1 MKRLDGVGRRWLL
14 LALAVLLLAGGA
26 MVVLRAGPMAP
37 VKVTVAQVERGRLA
51 PALFGIGTVEARRA
65 YLIGPTVAGRVLN
78 VAADVGEAV
87 APGQVL
93 AEMDPVDLDERLTA
107 TDAALARAAS
117 LVAASQAQR
126 ADAQARRQLAAA
138 NARRY
143 QDLAQQKFVSP
154 SVAEARVQEQ
164 ASADAALAAAEAAL
178 SAARQEASRLQAERA
193 ALAQQRRSLRLL
205 APAAGLVTT
214 REAEPGS
221 TVVAGQAVLRL
232 ADPASLWVR
241 LRLDQGRSNGLAA
254 GLPAE
259 VVLRSR
265 PGQALSGRVLR
276 LEPVGDSVTEE
287 RIAQVGFEAL
297 PPGLTLGELCEV
309 TVRLP
314 AGGEVALIP
323 NAALRQHGGRAG
335 VWRRGADGLQFVP
348 LRLGQ
353 SSLDGRVEVLEG
365 LAAGDEVVVHSERE
379 ITADSRIRVVDAIAG
394 RQP

>member
-65 YLIGPTVAGRVLN
+65 YLIGPTVAGRVLK
-78 VAADVGEAV
+78 VAVDVGEAV
-87 APGQVL
+87 LPGQVL

-143 QDLAQQKFVSP
+143 QDLAQQQFVSP

-241 LRLDQGRSNGLAA
+241 LRLDQGRSTGLAA

-314 AGGEVALIP
+314 VGGELALIP

-335 VWRRGADGLQFVP
+335 VWRRGTDGLQFVP

-353 SSLDGRVEVLEG
+353 SSLDGRVAVLEG

>member
-65 YLIGPTVAGRVLN
+65 YLIGPTVAGRVLK
-78 VAADVGEAV
+78 VAVDVGEAV
-87 APGQVL
+87 LPGQVL

-143 QDLAQQKFVSP
+143 QDLAQQQFVSP

-241 LRLDQGRSNGLAA
+241 LRLDQGRSTGLAA

-314 AGGEVALIP
+314 AGDELALIP

-335 VWRRGADGLQFVP
+335 VWRRGTDGLQFVP

>member
-65 YLIGPTVAGRVLN
+65 YLIGPTVAGRVLK
-78 VAADVGEAV
+78 VAVDVGEAV
-87 APGQVL
+87 LPGQVL